1 MLLQIWNRS
10 SVLVKSVPGKWALT
24 RPTSIFT
31 NTQEQHREY
40 SSKKKKSKSG
50 RSSKRIENAIRD
62 VGNAF
67 AQSQSKSSSASA
79 NWTKT
84 KAYPFVYEPAQAPLT
99 EVAHLA
105 HDLDR
110 VLFNPGVHFLQ
121 DPRSK
126 VYNFDPYLKN
136 ILPPSEFDFDALQ
149 PYITSSKDENLRR
162 LAIQHGKKF
171 VGSTS
176 STSHLLSHM
185 YFLTTAFK
193 PINASVLSS
202 SFANEPR
209 GYTRSM
215 KLPASVCL
223 RLKDGVYAIDAD
235 KSFDVTD
242 GVLIVLG
249 KSMEKMLTLPPNE
262 FANFHKENSW
272 KIKDLKSTP
281 EPYHYAKV
289 EDFLLRAQL
298 DCQDPRLPK
307 QTFDLKTRAAMP
319 IRLDKYNYLNNSIY
333 QIKKRYGLFESFERE
348 YFDMIRSA
356 FLKYSIQVRIGN
368 MDGVFVCYHNTA
380 RVFGFQYISL
390 DEMETRLFGNP
401 TMGEQVFNMSIKL
414 LGRILNTATEKYPNQ
429 SLLVTVDTKETS
441 QAMDVYVEAMNEEQG
456 YSPSAE
462 ETVRALP
469 VYKVKEDTKVSK
481 WQINSYSMVNNR
493 RVNGS
498 FDVSSDGTDEWEFNY
513 TLKEIKSSPSELIRQ
528 YQSVRKRQ
536 SEFYYTAD
544 DPNDKQRKKMGP
556 QLTRLLEGLRQ
567 KQQEEE
573 GAQVMY
579 KPLR

>member
-1 MLLQIWNRS
+1 
-10 SVLVKSVPGKWALT
+10 
-24 RPTSIFT
+24 
-31 NTQEQHREY
+31 
-40 SSKKKKSKSG
+40 
-50 RSSKRIENAIRD
+50 
-62 VGNAF
+62 
-67 AQSQSKSSSASA
+67 
-79 NWTKT
+79 
-84 KAYPFVYEPAQAPLT
+84 PAVQGPLT
-99 EVAHLA
+99 DIAHLA

-136 ILPPSEFDFDALQ
+136 ILSPSEFDFDALQ
-149 PYITSSKDENLRR
+149 PYITSSKDENLRQ
-162 LAIQHGKKF
+162 LAIKHGKKY

-193 PINASVLSS
+193 PINASVLSA
-202 SFANEPR
+202 SFWNEPR

-242 GVLIVLG
+242 GVLVVLG
-249 KSMEKMLTLPPNE
+249 KSMEKMLTLPPEE
-262 FANFHKENSW
+262 FRNFHKDNSW
-272 KIKDLKSTP
+272 KIKDLRNTP

-298 DCQDPRLPK
+298 DCQDPRLPRK
-307 QTFDLKTRAAMP
+307 TFDLKTRAAMP

-333 QIKKRYGLFESFERE
+333 EIKKRYGLFESFERE

-401 TMGEQVFNMSIKL
+401 VMGEQVFSQSIKL
-414 LGRILNTATEKYPNQ
+414 LGRILNTATERYPNQ
-429 SLLVTVDTKETS
+429 VSIHTQLPSILLTLSFSLPL
-441 QAMDVYVEAMNEEQG
+441 
-456 YSPSAE
+456 
-462 ETVRALP
+462 
-469 VYKVKEDTKVSK
+469 
-481 WQINSYSMVNNR
+481 
-493 RVNGS
+493 
-498 FDVSSDGTDEWEFNY
+498 
-513 TLKEIKSSPSELIRQ
+513 SELAGDCRHQ
-528 YQSVRKRQ
+528 G
-536 SEFYYTAD
+536 D
-544 DPNDKQRKKMGP
+544 LPNDGCVRRGNERGA
-556 QLTRLLEGLRQ
+556 RLLPQRRGDRQ
-567 KQQEEE
+567 ILARLQGGRQRPGIQMADQQLLQGE
-573 GAQVMY
+573 
-579 KPLR
+579 